1 MKKCDWMRRELSLTA
16 ALLAGCA
23 AGPDYHRPPVPTP
36 ARYTQTS
43 VPERVLDQHFVAG
56 GEVPAK
62 WWTLFG
68 SPDLDALVETALRNN
83 PDVQGA
89 AAALH
94 MAREITAAQRGAF
107 LPTVDAQLASTR
119 QKVADPLASPLVSNA
134 DLYTLQTAQLSV
146 SYMADVFGGVRRQTE
161 ASAAQQ
167 DVARYQYQAVRL
179 SLEANLVTA
188 AITEAT
194 LRAEVEATAHVITL
208 ARQQTEAVQRQRQ
221 EGQAGAADVALQ
233 EAVLA
238 QVRTSLPP
246 LTKQLAQQKNLVAV
260 LSGQAPGE
268 AELPALAFDR
278 LTLPAELPLS
288 LPARLVEQRPDVR
301 AAEAQLRQAS
311 AQIGVAAAARLPNIA
326 LSASL
331 GSSALTA
338 STLFRSGTGA
348 WSIGADLV
356 QPVFHG
362 GALMHQQRAA
372 EAAYDQAAAQYR
384 AAVLTAFQGVA
395 DSLQAIAS
403 DARSLQACIDAESAA
418 HASLDIATTQWQLG
432 AAGHPAVLQATQA
445 WRQATIATISAR
457 TARYTDTVALLQAL
471 GGSWEPAKDKP
482 Q

>member
-1 MKKCDWMRRELSLTA
+1 MKKRDWMRRELSLAA

-23 AGPDYHRPPVPTP
+23 AGPDYHRPLSPAP
-36 ARYTQTS
+36 ARYT
-43 VPERVLDQHFVAG
+43 VGAMPEALPDQHFVAG
-56 GEVPAK
+56 ADVPAQ

-68 SPDLDALVETALRNN
+68 SPELDALVATAHDNN
-83 PDVQGA
+83 PDVQAA

-94 MAREITAAQRGAF
+94 MARENTAAQRGAF
-107 LPTVDAQLASTR
+107 LPTVDAQLAPTR
-119 QKVADPLASPLVSNA
+119 QKVADPLASPLASNA
-134 DLYTLQTAQLSV
+134 DLYTLHTAQLNV
-146 SYMADVFGGVRRQTE
+146 AYVADAFGGVRRQAE

-179 SLEANLVTA
+179 TLEANLVMA
-188 AITEAT
+188 AIAEAA
-194 LRAEVEATAHVITL
+194 LRAEVAATAHVITL
-208 ARQQTEAVQRQRQ
+208 ARQQTDAVRRQRQ
-221 EGQAGAADVALQ
+221 EGLAGAADVALQ
-233 EAVLA
+233 EAALA

-246 LTKQLAQQKNLVAV
+246 LAKQLAQQQNLVAV
-260 LSGQAPGE
+260 LSGQVPGD
-268 AELPALAFDR
+268 AVRTALAFDR

-338 STLFRSGTGA
+338 STLFHSGTGA

-356 QPVFHG
+356 QPIFHG

-384 AAVLTAFQGVA
+384 TAVLSAFQGVA

-403 DARSLQACIDAESAA
+403 DARALQACIDAESAA
-418 HASLDIATTQWQLG
+418 RSSLDIATRQWQLG
-432 AAGHPAVLQATQA
+432 AAGHPAVLLATQT
-445 WRQATIATISAR
+445 WRQATIATIVAR
-457 TARYTDTVALLQAL
+457 AARYADTVALFQAL
-471 GGSWEPAKDKP
+471 GGSWGAADT
-482 Q
+482 